1 MLVWYVAEI
10 GQNSWIPNVNREDK
24 QALINFTILT
34 SPVRRRRADKYFLAL
49 NKMFNVLTFI
59 LPQISLQHYVG
70 SHKHLSCSI
79 VICVH
84 LN

>member
-34 SPVRRRRADKYFLAL
+34 SPVRRRRANKYFLAL
-49 NKMFNVLTFI
+49 NKMFNL
-59 LPQISLQHYVG
+59 SL
-70 SHKHLSCSI
+70 SFFHKSLYNI
-79 VICVH
+79 MLVPINICHAVS
-84 LN
+84 